1 MNPNATPWPHLK
13 LGTSSWS
20 SKDWLGKFYP
30 QGTAPRDFIG
40 RYAERFPTVEI
51 DSTFYGTPG
60 VRTVE
65 NWRDQTPETFVFA
78 AKVPQVITHDKCM
91 EDCARDL
98 AAFLNTMA
106 ILGPRLGPILFQFP
120 YYAKRTGMTCD
131 AFCDRLEK
139 FVPDLPQN
147 EFQFALEIRNK
158 AWLCPRLFD
167 ILRSRNIALAFID
180 HPWMPPPNVAMAMKD
195 AHTGPFT
202 YIRWL
207 GDRHGIEKITTTWNE
222 TIIDRRKDLERWLP
236 PIKDLLAL
244 KTPVFGYF
252 NNHYAG
258 YAPDNVSLLLELL
271 SA

>member
-106 ILGPRLGPILFQFP
+106 ILGPRLAPVS
-120 YYAKRTGMTCD
+120 A
-131 AFCDRLEK
+131 A
-139 FVPDLPQN
+139 
-147 EFQFALEIRNK
+147 
-158 AWLCPRLFD
+158 PR
-167 ILRSRNIALAFID
+167 A
-180 HPWMPPPNVAMAMKD
+180 
-195 AHTGPFT
+195 
-202 YIRWL
+202 
-207 GDRHGIEKITTTWNE
+207 
-222 TIIDRRKDLERWLP
+222 
-236 PIKDLLAL
+236 
-244 KTPVFGYF
+244 
-252 NNHYAG
+252 
-258 YAPDNVSLLLELL
+258 
-271 SA
+271 